1 MSLNSDL
8 AALDVFMKR
17 LGYLRRDKEQYVPFK
32 PAKVGSKPITFNR
45 AVRLYNDNFWSL
57 KKDKLRME
65 WGTAYGGKCKSFLE
79 LNADAYRF
87 AKTKDL
93 PYVVKLCYSKKKRKI
108 TYYGE
113 D

>member
-1 MSLNSDL
+1 
-8 AALDVFMKR
+8 
-17 LGYLRRDKEQYVPFK
+17 
-32 PAKVGSKPITFNR
+32 
-45 AVRLYNDNFWSL
+45 
-57 KKDKLRME
+57 ME

-93 PYVVKLCYSKKKRKI
+93 PYVVNLCYSKKKRKI